1 MSISNFDEAIAKSND
16 TIYGLAATIWTH
28 DIKKAHCLAHAIKA
42 DTVWIN
48 TYNMFDSASPYGGYK
63 MSGFGREQS
72 LEAFNFYTQTKTV
85 WIDLNQ

>member
-16 TIYGLAATIWTH
+16 TIYGLTATIWTH

-42 DTVWIN
+42 CTVWIN
-48 TYNMFDSASPYGGYK
+48 TMFDSASPYGVYR
-63 MSGFGREQS
+63 MRGFVTEQS

-85 WIDLNQ
+85 WINLNQ

>member
-1 MSISNFDEAIAKSND
+1 MSISDLDEAIAKSND

-42 DTVWIN
+42 GMVWIN
-48 TYNMFDSASPYGGYK
+48 TYNMFDSASPYDGYK
-63 MSGFGREQS
+63 MSGFVTKQG

-85 WIDLNQ
+85 WIGLNQ